1 MTTKNSFLEYIELV
15 DFKCFKNFRVDNL
28 KRVNLI
34 GGKNNIGK
42 TAFLEGCF
50 VNAKSVNINALAVSI
65 FNIKYMRENLNI
77 LSDLSDGKHIGNK
90 KFLEATSLYHSLSNE
105 RNVKFQLQHKDGI
118 KEYIFLINKEE
129 KIVNAN
135 DFSFNGIDINVGFI
149 DNFGLFDKEL
159 IEQYQTIQ
167 TKDKEQELNA
177 LIQKFDPTIESFKVI
192 GDKPQ
197 CKFEGKYIDLTEFGD
212 GLKHYISIIC
222 MLHACED
229 GQLFIDEIDNG
240 IHYTQLQNIWKLIF
254 DISKETN
261 CQVFATTHSRECIE
275 AFNAANADDEGVYL
289 EFYRNPK
296 DNSIKVKPRDSE
308 QLAYSLSH
316 SGEFRGE

>member
-50 VNAKSVNINALAVSI
+50 VNARGKDITSVAVSI
-65 FNIKYMRENLNI
+65 AGIKFMRETLNI
-77 LSDLSDGKHIGNK
+77 FLNVSKGKHIGYRQ
-90 KFLEATSLYHSLSNE
+90 FLEATPLYNSFSNK
-105 RNVKFQLQHKDGI
+105 RNIKFWLNEKDGI
-118 KEYIFLINKEE
+118 KEYIFTINGE
-129 KIVNAN
+129 KNIINAN
-135 DFSFNGIDINVGFI
+135 DFSFNDIVTNVGFI
-149 DNFGLFDKEL
+149 DNFGLTDNEL
-159 IEQYQTIQ
+159 IRHYKTIQ

-197 CKFEGKYIDLTEFGD
+197 CKFNGKYIDLTEFGD

-275 AFNAANADDEGVYL
+275 AFNAANTDDEGLYL
-289 EFYRNPK
+289 EFYRSPK

>member
-50 VNAKSVNINALAVSI
+50 VNAKGINIEALAMSLLT
-65 FNIKYMRENLNI
+65 IKAKREKLNL
-77 LSDLSDGKHIGNK
+77 LADLVDK
-90 KFLEATSLYHSLSNE
+90 KQVDSKKLFETLPLYRSLSNQ
-105 RNVKFQLQHKDGI
+105 RDIKFELSQKNGL
-118 KEYIFLINKEE
+118 KEYIFVINEEE
-129 KIVNAN
+129 KIINAN
-135 DFSFNGIDINVGFI
+135 DFSFNGIAAKVGFI
-149 DNFGLFDKEL
+149 DNFGLSDNDVVK
-159 IEQYQTIQ
+159 IYKTIQ

>member
-1 MTTKNSFLEYIELV
+1 LV
-15 DFKCFKNFRVDNL
+15 PLLFW
-28 KRVNLI
+28 
-34 GGKNNIGK
+34 GGEWLH
-42 TAFLEGCF
+42 F
-50 VNAKSVNINALAVSI
+50 
-65 FNIKYMRENLNI
+65 
-77 LSDLSDGKHIGNK
+77 
-90 KFLEATSLYHSLSNE
+90 FLEATSIYHSFSSK
-105 RNVKFQLQHKDGI
+105 RDIKFQLSQKDGI
-118 KEYIFLINKEE
+118 KEYIFVANGEE

-135 DFSFNGIDINVGFI
+135 NFSIKFIASNIGFI
-149 DNFGLFDKEL
+149 DNFGLSNNHL
-159 IEQYQTIQ
+159 IKTYETIQ

-177 LIQKFDPTIESFKVI
+177 LIQKFDSTIESFKVI
-192 GDKPQ
+192 GRDKPQ
-197 CKFEGKYIDLTEFGD
+197 CKFNGKYIDLTEFGD

-275 AFNAANADDEGVYL
+275 AFNAANTDDEGLYL